1 MEVTLH
7 MPDGKIYS
15 SDTKKRAAAKRSTAV
30 RSSEIKKTASEVR
43 ELIRKSMELEK
54 LQENLELVGYTEWV
68 DSGKRDRFYEILHS
82 LNTGAEAAREYWEER
97 SHLARRGKKIV
108 IHSHTGEIK
117 KPL

>member
-1 MEVTLH
+1 MEVKLH

-15 SDTKKRAAAKRSTAV
+15 SDTKKRAAAKKSAAV
-30 RSSEIKKTASEVR
+30 LHSEIKKTASEVR

-54 LQENLELVGYTEWV
+54 LQEKLELVGYTEWV
-68 DSGKRDRFYEILHS
+68 DSGDRDRFYEILHS

-97 SHLARRGKKIV
+97 SHLKRGKKIV

-117 KPL
+117 KTL